1 MHNHEDARVNIL
13 LVDDRPE
20 NLLALEAII
29 ERDDLR
35 LVKAASGEEALR
47 CLLKYDFAVILLDVQ
62 MPGIDGFGTA
72 KIIKARE
79 KTKNIPIIF
88 VTANYMDSHHI
99 FTGYSVG
106 AIDYILKPFD
116 PIVLKA
122 KVDGFVDLYKLN
134 QKLIRQS
141 ELLAEK
147 TREIEQANAELRAS
161 EELANVISGTSIDSM
176 LVLNETGTVLRA
188 NPAVA
193 SMFGYAEAEAAGS
206 SVYDFFADEPS
217 RAAVATVLEA
227 VGRMERAPALDAL
240 KDMSAKRKDGG
251 VFPAEVQFGYRFV
264 AGMCIVA
271 CTIRDVSKRK
281 RDQETILHMAYHD
294 GLTQLPNRRK
304 FNDRLTEALEA
315 AKRSAGSLS
324 MLYLDMD
331 RFKYVNDSL
340 GHAIGDRLLKEV
352 AARLVGCLRENDFAA
367 RIGGDEFSVLL
378 PDTNRETAL
387 ERAERIMEAFQQPML
402 LDPYELFVTTSIG
415 ISVFPYDGDDAQ
427 QLMKNADAALYRAK
441 EQGKNRYKVFHS
453 GMNLSSYRNF
463 MLQNELR
470 KAVERRELRLV
481 YQPRLDVKTGE
492 ITSAEALVRWEHPNW
507 GTLLP
512 SEFIPLAEE
521 SGQIGEIGGWVL
533 REACEQCKAWRQAG
547 VGPIR
552 VAVNFSAHQFL
563 HRDAGDNILAV
574 LARLEL
580 PPELLEVEIT
590 ETALMGG
597 EDTVSRTLRQLR
609 SAGIRVSIDDFGTG
623 YSSLN
628 YLRRF
633 PMETL
638 KIDKSFVQDLG
649 KAGADSAPFVEAMI
663 ALARSL
669 KMKVIAEGVE
679 TEEQLNRLRE
689 LSCDEFQGYLFCPPV
704 EAPEFLAFL
713 TKCRTSRGEVREE
726 RLHVVRDVPNE
737 SQNQEI
743 LNRALRHTK
752 ETYSISPREFD
763 VFHLMVNG
771 YNNKEISDK
780 LYISEHT
787 VKNHITHIFQ
797 KLHVND
803 RVQAMAKIY
812 QTCIDEGKAIRARQL
827 SS

>member
-1 MHNHEDARVNIL
+1 MNNHEDPKVNIL

-35 LVKAASGEEALR
+35 LVKASSGEEALR

-88 VTANYMDSHHI
+88 VTANYMDSNHI

-141 ELLAEK
+141 EMLAEK
-147 TREIEQANAELRAS
+147 SREIERANAELRAS
-161 EELANVISGTSIDSM
+161 EALANVISGTSIDSM
-176 LVLNETGTVLRA
+176 LVLNETGAVLRA
-188 NPAVA
+188 NPAVE
-193 SMFGYAEAEAAGS
+193 SMFGYAEAETAGS
-206 SVYDFFADEPS
+206 TVYDYFADEPS
-217 RAAVATVLEA
+217 RAAVAAVLEA
-227 VGRMERAPALDAL
+227 VGRMERAPALDAPKEL
-240 KDMSAKRKDGG
+240 QAQRKDGG

-264 AGMCIVA
+264 SGMCIVA

-281 RDQETILHMAYHD
+281 RDQETIVHMAYHD
-294 GLTQLPNRRK
+294 GLTKLPNRRK
-304 FNDRLTEALEA
+304 FNDRLAEALEA
-315 AKRSAGSLS
+315 AKRSSGPLS
-324 MLYLDMD
+324 MMYLDMD
-331 RFKYVNDSL
+331 RFKAVNDSL
-340 GHAIGDRLLKEV
+340 GHAIGDRLLQEV
-352 AARLVGCLRENDFAA
+352 ADRLLGCLRENDFAA

-378 PDTNRETAL
+378 PDANRETAL
-387 ERAERIMEAFQQPML
+387 ERAEQIMEAFQRPFL
-402 LDPYELFVTTSIG
+402 LDQYELFVTTSIG
-415 ISVFPYDGDDAQ
+415 ISVFPYDGEDAQ

-453 GMNLSSYRNF
+453 GMNLGSYRNF

-492 ITSAEALVRWEHPNW
+492 ITSAEALVRWNHPNW

-512 SEFIPLAEE
+512 AEFIPLAEE
-521 SGQIGEIGGWVL
+521 SGQIGEIGEWVL
-533 REACEQCKAWRQAG
+533 AEALEQCNAWRQAG
-547 VGPIR
+547 LAPIR

-563 HRDAGDNILAV
+563 HRDSGDNIRGA

-590 ETALMGG
+590 ESALVDN
-597 EDTVSRTLRQLR
+597 EDGVARTLRQLK
-609 SAGIRVSIDDFGTG
+609 SAGIHVSVDDFGTG

-633 PMETL
+633 PVETL
-638 KIDKSFVQDLG
+638 KIDKSFIGDLG
-649 KAGADSAPFVEAMI
+649 KGGADSTPFVVAMI

-669 KMKVIAEGVE
+669 RMKVIAEGVE
-679 TEEQLNRLRE
+679 TEEQLNKLRE
-689 LSCDEFQGYLFCPPV
+689 LDCDEFQGYLFCPPV

-713 TKCRTSRGEVREE
+713 TKCQTNRPAVPEE
-726 RLHVVRDVPNE
+726 RLRVVRDEPNE
-737 SQNQEI
+737 GQNQEI

-827 SS
+827 SC

>member
-1 MHNHEDARVNIL
+1 MNNHEDPRVNIL

-88 VTANYMDSHHI
+88 VTANYMDSNHI

-193 SMFGYAEAEAAGS
+193 SMFGCAEAEAAGS

-378 PDTNRETAL
+378 PDTNREIAL
-387 ERAERIMEAFQQPML
+387 ECAERIMEAFQKPML
-402 LDPYELFVTTSIG
+402 LDQYELYATISIG
-415 ISVFPYDGDDAQ
+415 ISV
-427 QLMKNADAALYRAK
+427 
-441 EQGKNRYKVFHS
+441 
-453 GMNLSSYRNF
+453 
-463 MLQNELR
+463 
-470 KAVERRELRLV
+470 
-481 YQPRLDVKTGE
+481 
-492 ITSAEALVRWEHPNW
+492 
-507 GTLLP
+507 
-512 SEFIPLAEE
+512 
-521 SGQIGEIGGWVL
+521 
-533 REACEQCKAWRQAG
+533 
-547 VGPIR
+547 
-552 VAVNFSAHQFL
+552 
-563 HRDAGDNILAV
+563 
-574 LARLEL
+574 
-580 PPELLEVEIT
+580 
-590 ETALMGG
+590 
-597 EDTVSRTLRQLR
+597 
-609 SAGIRVSIDDFGTG
+609 
-623 YSSLN
+623 
-628 YLRRF
+628 
-633 PMETL
+633 
-638 KIDKSFVQDLG
+638 
-649 KAGADSAPFVEAMI
+649 
-663 ALARSL
+663 
-669 KMKVIAEGVE
+669 
-679 TEEQLNRLRE
+679 
-689 LSCDEFQGYLFCPPV
+689 
-704 EAPEFLAFL
+704 
-713 TKCRTSRGEVREE
+713 
-726 RLHVVRDVPNE
+726 
-737 SQNQEI
+737 
-743 LNRALRHTK
+743 
-752 ETYSISPREFD
+752 
-763 VFHLMVNG
+763 
-771 YNNKEISDK
+771 
-780 LYISEHT
+780 
-787 VKNHITHIFQ
+787 
-797 KLHVND
+797 
-803 RVQAMAKIY
+803 
-812 QTCIDEGKAIRARQL
+812 
-827 SS
+827 